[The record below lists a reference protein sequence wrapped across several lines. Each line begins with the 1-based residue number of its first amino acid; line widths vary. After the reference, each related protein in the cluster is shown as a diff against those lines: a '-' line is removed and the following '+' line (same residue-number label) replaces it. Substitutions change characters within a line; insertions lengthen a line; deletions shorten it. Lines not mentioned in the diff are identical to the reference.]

1 MFASS
6 SALAAHDHSSPS
18 SHSSHSLPASP
29 HSRPS
34 STSSRPHPHPSASC
48 LRHTQLC
55 RASRASR
62 TEQVTLAARAV
73 GCVPV
78 DWPARHVPSR
88 HTAACPLPASIPR
101 LPAHHEPPARPRL
114 YLCVFFCFYSR
125 SRFCFGSRP
134 TGKRHCSM
142 HALRPARNAQ
152 RPHGLQKR
160 SAGLSTP
167 THHAYISLSSAPG
180 LHPLGEK
187 RRLPTMHPLL
197 AQTMRPPST
206 WSW

>member
-1 MFASS
+1 VTKPAPPTVPLVPLVP
-6 SALAAHDHSSPS
+6 LAASF
-18 SHSSHSLPASP
+18 PALTSI
-29 HSRPS
+29 

-48 LRHTQLC
+48 LRHRQLC
-55 RASRASR
+55 RPSRASR
-62 TEQVTLAARAV
+62 TEQVALAARTV

-78 DWPARHVPSR
+78 DWPARHVP
-88 HTAACPLPASIPR
+88 HVAR
-101 LPAHHEPPARPRL
+101 LPAHCQPPFLGCPPVTSL
-114 YLCVFFCFYSR
+114 LLCLFCACFCFYSR

-134 TGKRHCSM
+134 AGKRHCSM

-160 SAGLSTP
+160 SAGH
-167 THHAYISLSSAPG
+167 THHAYTSLSSAPG
-180 LHPLGEK
+180 VHPLGEK
-187 RRLPTMHPLL
+187 RRLHTMHPLL

>member
-1 MFASS
+1 LPGEPSEPNRAGNPRSQNRWLCTCR
-6 SALAAHDHSSPS
+6 LACSP
-18 SHSSHSLPASP
+18 
-29 HSRPS
+29 R
-34 STSSRPHPHPSASC
+34 
-48 LRHTQLC
+48 
-55 RASRASR
+55 
-62 TEQVTLAARAV
+62 
-73 GCVPV
+73 
-78 DWPARHVPSR
+78 PSR

-125 SRFCFGSRP
+125 SRDCFGSRP

-167 THHAYISLSSAPG
+167 TQHAYISLSSAPG
-180 LHPLGEK
+180 PTPS
-187 RRLPTMHPLL
+187 RREAM
-197 AQTMRPPST
+197 ST
-206 WSW
+206 HHAPVIGSDNAPALDMVVVSTVIQSACGVYARMTI